1 MKQIKY
7 PKLVKRLKELRKAHA
22 YRQEDVA
29 AALGIVR
36 QTYANYEQGIRT
48 PDAEVLY
55 KLAGFYNI
63 PVDDL
68 MHLTMELDPDEYF
81 DAPSPSQSSLILSDY
96 IAYFNEPEN
105 VKRFRTFDN
114 SERELIY
121 YFEKLSENDKK
132 EIIESA
138 KMKVKDRPAE

>member
-7 PKLVKRLKELRKAHA
+7 PKLVKRLKELRKAHS

-48 PDAEVLY
+48 PDAEILY

-63 PVDDL
+63 PVGDL
-68 MHLTMELDPDEYF
+68 MHLTMELDPDEYY
-81 DAPSPSQSSLILSDY
+81 DAPSPSENSLLLSDY
-96 IAYFNEPEN
+96 LAYFNESEN
-105 VKRFRTFDN
+105 IKRFRSFDN
-114 SERELIY
+114 LERELIF
-121 YFEKLSENDKK
+121 YFEKLPENDKK
-132 EIIESA
+132 EIIEIA
-138 KMKVKDRPAE
+138 KMKFKNRPAE